1 MPGVIGT
8 GNSPRLLQPG
18 VARVFGQSYDAHNE
32 QFSMLYDTQNSRKNF
47 ELDAQWEGLGLA
59 PEKQQGSGTAFD
71 SQQQGFIPKYPNLT
85 YSLGFIVTEEEM
97 DDNLYD
103 LFPKRS
109 RALAF
114 SMRQTKE
121 NVGGNV
127 YNRAFNSSFLMTG
140 GDGVELLST
149 AHIRGPSDSTVFSNE
164 LAVAASLSEAS
175 LEDILIQINQAVD
188 ARGLR
193 IAISGQRLI
202 VPPALGF
209 EAERILKSVQRVDT
223 ANNDLNA
230 IKSLGMLPQG
240 HMVNN
245 YLTSS
250 TAWFVKTN
258 APTGM
263 TYWTRKAVDFQQD
276 NDFGTSNARFKA
288 TERYS
293 FGWTD
298 PRGLY
303 GSAGV

>member
-1 MPGVIGT
+1 MSVITT

-18 VARVFGQSYDAHNE
+18 VARVFGQAYDEHPM
-32 QFSMLYDTQNSRKNF
+32 QFPMLFDTLNSRKNF
-47 ELDAQWEGLGLA
+47 ELDVQWEGLGLA
-59 PEKQQGSGTAFD
+59 PEKLEGAGTAFD
-71 SQQQGFIPKYPNLT
+71 SQQQGFIPKYPMLT

-121 NVGGNV
+121 TVAANV
-127 YNRAFNSSFLMTG
+127 YNRAFNSTFLMTG

-149 AHIRGPSDSTVFSNE
+149 AHVRGPSDSTTFSNE
-164 LAVAASLSEAS
+164 LAVPASLSEAS
-175 LEDILIQINQAVD
+175 LEDILIQINQETD
-188 ARGLR
+188 PRGLR
-193 IAISGQRLI
+193 VSISGQRLI

-209 EAERILKSVQRVDT
+209 EAERILESVQRSGT
-223 ANNDLNA
+223 AENDINA
-230 IKSLGMLPQG
+230 MKSQGMLPQG

-288 TERYS
+288 THRDAY
-293 FGWTD
+293 GWTD